1 MKRIITCL
9 LCIALLTTSLCAC
22 FADFNFVPF
31 DSTTKEV
38 NTGTAESTPDVTTP
52 EVTAP
57 ETTTPEVTTP
67 TQSSADVPPVNNE
80 TNIVTYMEYYNFEDA
95 CSNLA
100 TDVVVA
106 TYRGLS
112 IYGLDA
118 FGSTIVEYNFE
129 VKERVLG
136 DAHDQISVYDYKND
150 IFVNSPM
157 VGSYCSQIFMTPGV
171 DYLLVLDHR
180 PSVYDNTDVYLFVCS
195 IYIDASN
202 IEESRMYSQSIY
214 PHSNKF
220 DFSKADFQQVFEYIK
235 ELVKDNTPSV
245 QIDKT
250 LPVNEIIKKSTDIL
264 VVKVGKCERKSVD
277 AIRDIGYYTC
287 TVSETLL
294 GSVKPGATIE
304 IKFRNEDVA
313 EGDEIVV
320 ALNKTNGLFYQ
331 ITSLNSIFSTDQK
344 DELASLIANP

>member
-9 LCIALLTTSLCAC
+9 LCIALLTSLCGC
-22 FADFNFVPF
+22 FADFNLA
-31 DSTTKEV
+31 SLGNTTTS
-38 NTGTAESTPDVTTP
+38 NSTGTVGSTPDVTT
-52 EVTAP
+52 P
-57 ETTTPEVTTP
+57 ETTTPEVTTTP
-67 TQSSADVPPVNNE
+67 QNPSDSASSNKPIIKDETYVVNA
-80 TNIVTYMEYYNFEDA
+80 YMEYLNFEDA
-95 CSNLA
+95 CKTA

-106 TYRGLS
+106 TFLGNRH
-112 IYGLDA
+112 YGLN
-118 FGSTIVEYNFE
+118 TVEYSFA
-129 VKERVLG
+129 VKERILG
-136 DAHDQISVYDYKND
+136 DAPDQINVYVQGVTV
-150 IFVNSPM
+150 FVDSAA
-157 VGSYCSQIFMTPGV
+157 VGEYNQQEVYMYHDV

-180 PSVYDNTDVYLFVCS
+180 PSVYDNTDVYLFICG

-202 IEESRMYSQSIY
+202 IEESRMYGQSIY
-214 PHSNKF
+214 PHSDKF

-250 LPVNEIIKKSTDIL
+250 LPVNEIIKNSTDIL
-264 VVKVGKCERKSVD
+264 VVKVGKCEQKSVD

-320 ALNKTNGLFYQ
+320 ALNKRNGLFYQ